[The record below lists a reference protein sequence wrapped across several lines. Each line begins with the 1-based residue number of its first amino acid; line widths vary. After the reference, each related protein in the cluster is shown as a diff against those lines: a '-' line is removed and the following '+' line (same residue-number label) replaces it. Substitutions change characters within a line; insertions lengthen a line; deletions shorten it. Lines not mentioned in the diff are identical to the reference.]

1 MFRKKNQ
8 IMFPFS
14 SKADDYFKIALTILF
29 YGTSRVLSKY
39 TKQKKNP
46 NQCQNL
52 QFPGSQRPVRLLQVS
67 KGPHMDGF
75 FKGNICYVTNL
86 VVLVFFL

>member
-29 YGTSRVLSKY
+29 LWYVSRFVKIHEIEEKSKLVPKLTISWFTKTS
-39 TKQKKNP
+39 
-46 NQCQNL
+46 
-52 QFPGSQRPVRLLQVS
+52 
-67 KGPHMDGF
+67 
-75 FKGNICYVTNL
+75 
-86 VVLVFFL
+86 